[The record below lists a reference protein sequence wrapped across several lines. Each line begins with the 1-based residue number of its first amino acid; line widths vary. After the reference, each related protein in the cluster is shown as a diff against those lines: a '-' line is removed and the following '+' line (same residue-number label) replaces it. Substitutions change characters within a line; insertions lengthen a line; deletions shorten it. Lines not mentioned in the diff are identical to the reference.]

1 MESNTVLRTGT
12 ISGTLLSI
20 LPSIF
25 YEDILK
31 TALLAVIGATVSFC
45 MTLLLKWVM
54 RRKIK

>member
-12 ISGTLLSI
+12 ISGTLLCI
-20 LPSIF
+20 LPGIF

-45 MTLLLKWVM
+45 MTLLLKWVV